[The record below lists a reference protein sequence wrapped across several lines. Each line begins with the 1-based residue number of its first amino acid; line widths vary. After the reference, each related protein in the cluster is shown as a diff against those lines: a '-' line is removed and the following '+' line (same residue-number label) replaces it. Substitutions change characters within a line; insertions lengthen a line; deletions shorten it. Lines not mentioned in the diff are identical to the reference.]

1 MKDYLM
7 ALYDRF
13 CSNLPKQDEQA
24 EALRCKLRKTLTQ
37 EQRKMLL
44 KITDLN
50 LAFCDDTAFTCFVIG
65 FRVAS
70 GIAAELKDQHYS
82 YDDEQE
88 LRAEKIGDETVVSD
102 T

>member
-1 MKDYLM
+1 MKDYLV

-13 CSNLPKQDEQA
+13 CSELPKQNTQA
-24 EALRCKLRKTLTQ
+24 EALRCELGKTLSP

-50 LAFCDDTAFTCFVIG
+50 LAFCDDTAFACFVIG

-70 GIAAELKDQHYS
+70 GIAAELKDSHYS

-88 LRAEKIGDETVVSD
+88 RRTGKCSNEAMEDDV
-102 T
+102 

>member
-1 MKDYLM
+1 M

-13 CSNLPKQDEQA
+13 CSELPKQDIQA
-24 EALRCKLRKTLTQ
+24 ETLRCELGKALTR

-50 LAFCDDTAFTCFVIG
+50 LALCDDMSFACFVIG

-70 GIAAELKDQHYS
+70 GIAAELKDAHYS
-82 YDDEQE
+82 YDEEQE
-88 LRAEKIGDETVVSD
+88 QRTEKIGGEMMECD

>member
-1 MKDYLM
+1 M

-24 EALRCKLRKTLTQ
+24 EALRCELGKTLTQ

-50 LAFCDDTAFTCFVIG
+50 LAFCDDAAFASFVIG

-70 GIAAELKDQHYS
+70 GIAAELKDTHYS
-82 YDDEQE
+82 YDEEQE
-88 LRAEKIGDETVVSD
+88 QRAGKCSNKAVEDDV
-102 T
+102 

>member
-1 MKDYLM
+1 M

-13 CSNLPKQDEQA
+13 CGELPKQDKQV
-24 EALRCKLRKTLTQ
+24 EALRCELGKTLTR

-70 GIAAELKDQHYS
+70 GIAAELKDAHYS
-82 YDDEQE
+82 YDEEQE
-88 LRAEKIGDETVVSD
+88 QRTGKCSNKAMEDDV
-102 T
+102 

>member
-1 MKDYLM
+1 M

-13 CSNLPKQDEQA
+13 CGELPKQDEQA
-24 EALRCKLRKTLTQ
+24 EMLRCELGRTLTR

-50 LAFCDDTAFTCFVIG
+50 LAFCDDTAFACFVIG

-70 GIAAELKDQHYS
+70 GIAAELKDTHYS
-82 YDDEQE
+82 YDEEQE
-88 LRAEKIGDETVVSD
+88 QRTGKCSNEAMEDDV
-102 T
+102 